1 MNVSQARR
9 RGAPSARSELDRLI
23 NGPCDPAFLEELR
36 VALVPADEPGT
47 GTGEAPVRRLR
58 RLARLL
64 PPARDLYREPAKLA
78 ALQAWAAVADPA
90 LSMAALIHYQLCLG
104 SLVMLGPEPDRLK
117 NVFEALETGRVK
129 GCYLITEVG
138 SANSHLATR
147 TEAAWDPR
155 TGDFVLH
162 TPDPGA
168 AKFGST
174 GPSGGAQIAVVL
186 ARLTVRG
193 TDCGVFAFA
202 VDLTDERGTPLPG
215 VEMSSPLKTG
225 TLPLDH
231 AQVRFHRLRL
241 PAERWLS
248 DSAAID
254 EHGTFH
260 DPLGTPQRR
269 LQRTLCVGQSL
280 WGTLPS
286 AAAAVSRQSAFLALR
301 YARHRPTQG
310 RLAPGVPLL
319 QYRTQQHAV
328 LGAFADAFAL
338 TCAAGQAR
346 ELWAASMRQE
356 AQGAVDDLAVDDLAV
371 GDPAAGDAMSFG
383 PWAAVSRPLAAYK
396 AHAVRTAARV
406 VGDCQD
412 HCGFSGHLDVNR
424 LPGYHGF
431 FRAFEAAGGDCKL
444 ILFDLGRALAAEE
457 YPRPASMELPGE
469 AGGADWW
476 AAVCRARERA
486 LALELKELKER
497 QKRLAGSDFD
507 CWNPLLGRAGELGE
521 AYAERL
527 AAEDT
532 ARVPADVRDP
542 ELRAT
547 LEPLAALHGVL
558 AARRRAGSLLACG
571 VLDREQAA
579 RLPEAADRLCDALL
593 PRLPLLEEAF
603 GHPQEVMT
611 APLGEPDYQQAL
623 AGALAW
629 RTGGDPA

>member
-1 MNVSQARR
+1 MNVSPAGRR
-9 RGAPSARSELDRLI
+9 TAPSARSELDRVI

-36 VALVPADEPGT
+36 VALLPVDEPEEGT
-47 GTGEAPVRRLR
+47 AAAAVRRLR
-58 RLARLL
+58 RLARML
-64 PPARDLYREPAKLA
+64 PPARDLYREPAELA

-104 SLVMLGPEPDRLK
+104 SLVMLGPDPDRLK
-117 NVFEALETGRVK
+117 DVFESLETGRAK

-193 TDCGVFAFA
+193 TDRGVFAFA
-202 VDLTDERGTPLPG
+202 VDLTDERGAPLPG
-215 VEMSSPLKTG
+215 VEMSSALKTG

-231 AQVRFHRLRL
+231 AQVRFNRLRL
-241 PAERWLS
+241 PGERWLS
-248 DSAAID
+248 DSATID

-286 AAAAVSRQSAFLALR
+286 AAAAVSRQSALLALR

-319 QYRTQQHAV
+319 RYRTQQHAV

-338 TCAAGQAR
+338 TCAAGRAR

-356 AQGAVDDLAVDDLAV
+356 AQGAA
-371 GDPAAGDAMSFG
+371 GDSAASGDAMSFG

-406 VGDCQD
+406 IGDCQD

-457 YPRPASMELPGE
+457 HSAAVELPRE
-469 AGGADWW
+469 PRGAEWW
-476 AAVCRARERA
+476 AAVCRARETV
-486 LALELKELKER
+486 LAQEITDR
-497 QKRLAGSDFD
+497 QKSLAGSDFD
-507 CWNPLLGRAGELGE
+507 RWNPLLGRAGELGE

-532 ARVPADVRDP
+532 ARVLADVRDP

-558 AARRRAGSLLACG
+558 AARRRAGSLLARG
-571 VLDREQAA
+571 VLGREQVAG
-579 RLPEAADRLCDALL
+579 LSEAADRLCDALL

-603 GHPQEVMT
+603 GLPQEVVA
-611 APLGEPDYQQAL
+611 APLGEPDYHRAL
-623 AGALAW
+623 AGALRW

>member
-1 MNVSQARR
+1 MNVSPAGRR
-9 RGAPSARSELDRLI
+9 SAPSARSELDRII
-23 NGPCDPAFLEELR
+23 NGPCDRAFLEELR
-36 VALVPADEPGT
+36 VALVPADEP
-47 GTGEAPVRRLR
+47 EEPSVAAPVRRLR

-78 ALQAWAAVADPA
+78 ALQAWAGVADPA

-104 SLVMLGPEPDRLK
+104 SLVMLGPDPDPDRLK

-202 VDLTDERGTPLPG
+202 VDLTDERGAPLPG
-215 VEMSSPLKTG
+215 VEMSSALKTG

-231 AQVRFHRLRL
+231 AQVRFNRLRL

-248 DSAAID
+248 DSARID
-254 EHGTFH
+254 EYGTFH

-286 AAAAVSRQSAFLALR
+286 AAAAVSRQSALLALR

-319 QYRTQQHAV
+319 EYRTQQHAV

-338 TCAAGQAR
+338 TCAAGRAR

-356 AQGAVDDLAVDDLAV
+356 TQGTV
-371 GDPAAGDAMSFG
+371 GDSATAGDAMSFG

-457 YPRPASMELPGE
+457 PPAPGELPGE
-469 AGGADWW
+469 GGGVDWW
-476 AAVCRARERA
+476 AVVCRARERA
-486 LALELKELKER
+486 LAQELKER
-497 QKRLAGSDFD
+497 QESLVGSDFD
-507 CWNPLLGRAGELGE
+507 RWNPLLGRAGELGE

-532 ARVPADVRDP
+532 ARVLAGVRDP
-542 ELRAT
+542 QLRAT

-571 VLDREQAA
+571 VLDREQVAG
-579 RLPEAADRLCDALL
+579 LPEAADRLCDALL

-603 GHPQEVMT
+603 GHPQEVVA
-611 APLGEPDYQQAL
+611 APLGEPDYHQAL
-623 AGALAW
+623 AGALRW
-629 RTGGDPA
+629 RTGGGPA